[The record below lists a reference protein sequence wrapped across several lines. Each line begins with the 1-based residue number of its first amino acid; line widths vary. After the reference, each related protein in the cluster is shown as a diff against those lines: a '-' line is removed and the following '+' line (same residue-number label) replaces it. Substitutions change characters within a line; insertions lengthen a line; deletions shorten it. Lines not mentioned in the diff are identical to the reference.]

1 VLRDAVSLNHFVPSC
16 LDASV
21 PTPYHWLDVDR
32 IAEEL
37 ADAHP
42 SRDPLSVRFTELRE
56 LVKALP
62 GFAERAGHPVNEK
75 ILETIQMK
83 WLEER
88 GDSEPADED

>member
-1 VLRDAVSLNHFVPSC
+1 MAQSF
-16 LDASV
+16 
-21 PTPYHWLDVDR
+21 HWLDVDR

-42 SRDPLSVRFTELRE
+42 ARDPLSVRFTELRE

-62 GFAERAGHPVNEK
+62 GFVERPGHPVNEK

-83 WLEER
+83 WREER
-88 GDSEPADED
+88 GDADRSDDE

>member
-1 VLRDAVSLNHFVPSC
+1 MPAPF
-16 LDASV
+16 
-21 PTPYHWLDVDR
+21 HWLDVDR

-42 SRDPLSVRFTELRE
+42 DRDPLSVRFTDLRE
-56 LVKALP
+56 LVRLLP
-62 GFAERAGHPVNEK
+62 GFAERPGHPVNEK

-88 GDSEPADED
+88 GDAEPSDAD